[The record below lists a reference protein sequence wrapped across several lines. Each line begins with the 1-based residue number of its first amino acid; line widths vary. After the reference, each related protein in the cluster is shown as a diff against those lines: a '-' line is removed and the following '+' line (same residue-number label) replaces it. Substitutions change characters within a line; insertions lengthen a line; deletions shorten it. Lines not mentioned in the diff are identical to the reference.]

1 MSRFDEIMNGLQEAI
16 DYEKGNKKGVV
27 VHKIEIMDIPDFT
40 AKEIREIRKN
50 ANMTQNVFATCIGV
64 TKKAVEAWEGGRT
77 HPEGAARRMIGLLK
91 NNPDF
96 AEEVGI
102 IKRYPS
108 QRGCLYQD
116 FEQPLMKVSDDFA

>member
-1 MSRFDEIMNGLQEAI
+1 MSRFDEIAKGLLEAI
-16 DYEKGNKKGVV
+16 DYENGNKSGAV

-64 TKKAVEAWEGGRT
+64 TKKAVEAWECGRT
-77 HPEGAARRMIGLLK
+77 HPEGAARRMIGLIK
-91 NNPDF
+91 DNPAF

-102 IKRYPS
+102 IKKIRVGKNLP
-108 QRGCLYQD
+108 YQKSKP
-116 FEQPLMKVSDDFA
+116 QLLKVSET